1 MSLKKLAE
9 RLHLNPA
16 TEFPRDFRSFLCAM
30 NGTDLPTLNVYA
42 HCGEPRQG
50 VGVYSYPRDLE
61 VIRRLI
67 DDVSK
72 ERTEITNTI
81 AEKGFALH
89 PTAALAMT

>member
-1 MSLKKLAE
+1 
-9 RLHLNPA
+9 
-16 TEFPRDFRSFLCAM
+16 M

-50 VGVYSYPRDLE
+50 VGVYSYRRDLE
-61 VIRRLI
+61 VIRGLI

-81 AEKGFALH
+81 GKKALLYT
-89 PTAALAMT
+89 PQPLWR